1 MKTEVTLPGNEA
13 RGSFPGEKES
23 PITELLLENPTLFLW
38 PQKLP

>member
-23 PITELLLENPTLFLW
+23 PITASVENPTLFLW